1 MNEFDLCQFGF
12 VDVDLLRLLLTAQR
26 IGSQTTTCR
35 NKKAN
40 CNTRTST
47 GTGSKTFFFFFLKQ
61 VFGLSSIRVFTF
73 GVLSTFRCC
82 PDNERKG
89 KIIQSQTRYHDL
101 AEKQR
106 LRQL

>member
-47 GTGSKTFFFFFLKQ
+47 GTGSKTFFF
-61 VFGLSSIRVFTF
+61 
-73 GVLSTFRCC
+73 
-82 PDNERKG
+82 
-89 KIIQSQTRYHDL
+89 
-101 AEKQR
+101 
-106 LRQL
+106 